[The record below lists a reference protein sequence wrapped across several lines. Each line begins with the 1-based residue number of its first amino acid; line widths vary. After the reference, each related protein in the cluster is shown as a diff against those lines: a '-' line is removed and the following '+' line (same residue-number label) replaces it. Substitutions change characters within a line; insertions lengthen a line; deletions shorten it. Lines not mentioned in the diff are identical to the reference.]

1 MHGSWAREHIQ
12 IQKKHVPI
20 EFYRSCYDDS
30 MNTNRKSRA
39 AMLRRI
45 EDDAKRGCEQSQ
57 LLLPRIRRCI
67 ELLERRQVKSIT
79 RRNV

>member
-1 MHGSWAREHIQ
+1 
-12 IQKKHVPI
+12 
-20 EFYRSCYDDS
+20 

-67 ELLERRQVKSIT
+67 ELLERRRTKSIT